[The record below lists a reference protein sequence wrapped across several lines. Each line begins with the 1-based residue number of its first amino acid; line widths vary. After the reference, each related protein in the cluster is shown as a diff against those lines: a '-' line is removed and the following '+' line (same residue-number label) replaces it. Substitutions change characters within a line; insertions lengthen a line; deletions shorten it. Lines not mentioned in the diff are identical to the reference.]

1 MIYNE
6 AFKVG
11 DKYKGLANG
20 IAFSVVG
27 LMPPGWYT
35 TQSGVQ
41 YKVSRPYVVFLC
53 ENDGRPYEVALETAK
68 RLQLQEI

>member
-11 DKYKGLANG
+11 DKYKGLVNG

-27 LMPPGWYT
+27 LIPPGWYT

-41 YKVSRPYVVFLC
+41 YKVSRPNVVFLC
-53 ENDGRPYEVALETAK
+53 EKDGRLREVVLETAK
-68 RLQLQEI
+68 RLQLQKI